1 RDWPRTEGRPRRAG
15 VSSFGVSGTNA
26 HVILE
31 EAPAAP
37 APPPAPLPA
46 APGDA
51 PVALALSARTP
62 TALAGQAT
70 RLAAFLADGDAPL
83 PDVAAA
89 LGARALFDERAVVVA
104 ASSDE
109 AARRLRAVA
118 QGRGDS
124 GALVGSARPGR
135 VAFVFPGQGTQW
147 RGMGRDL
154 LDSSPVFAAQVRACA
169 AAVEPYT
176 DFSLVDALRGDVP
189 ADLAARVDV
198 VQSASFAM
206 MAGLAAMWRAAGVV
220 PGAVVGHSQGEIAAA
235 YVAGA
240 LSLPDAART
249 VAVRAKL
256 VRDVLAGGGAMASV
270 ALGEAEAARRLPAAG
285 PVEVA
290 AVNGPSSV
298 VVAGPAAALEEIL
311 AGWEADGVRVRRVAV
326 DYASHT
332 AQVERI
338 VDPLGVALSG
348 VRARAPQIPLLST
361 VTGDWITADG
371 DLGGDYWVRNLR
383 HQVRFAPAV
392 ATLLDQGFTTFVE
405 VSAHPVLVAPVT
417 EIVDAA
423 GVAATVTESLRRD
436 EGDLRRLTLS
446 MARLHVT
453 GIAVDWPAVTP
464 PARGRVE
471 LPPYAFDHRP
481 YWLPATPAR
490 ADATGA
496 GLTGPGH
503 PLVGALVAQPDT
515 GGVVAVARWSA
526 RSFPW
531 LTADRPDG
539 GTTVP
544 ATALLDVVIR
554 AGDETGTPAVASLRT
569 DAPLVL
575 PARGALDVRVTV
587 GGPGDGGRRAV
598 RCWTRAAGADPGEPW
613 TRHAHGLLAPAPA
626 EPAPP
631 PAPEAG
637 RVALARDP
645 DGYGLHP
652 ELLDAAVRTVL
663 APATAPV
670 GWTDVV
676 LHATGATA
684 LTVGAAA
691 CDGGHRL
698 LLTDPSGVPVLSAGT
713 VAAGPEPTAAAAPP
727 LLHVEWV
734 DVALPDT
741 ATPPPEHLRHEVPA
755 DGDPRA
761 VLADTLT
768 ALRAWLA
775 GPATDGL
782 LVVHTGDRDDP
793 ATAAVWGLVRSAQSE
808 HPGRILLVATD
819 EQSRDALPAAIAT
832 GEPQIRVRRNAAQV
846 PRLVR
851 TPPGDTAGRPL
862 DPDGTVLITGGTGLL
877 GATTARHLITRH
889 GARRLLLATR
899 SGLTGRAAALL
910 DELTALGATVTV
922 ARCDVADRAQVGE
935 LLAGIPEDAPLTAV
949 VHAAGALD
957 DGVVTALDA
966 DRLDTVLRPKLDAAR
981 HLHELTLGRDLA
993 AFVLYSSAAG
1003 LLGNPGQANYAAA
1016 NACLDALARQ
1026 RRRLGLPAVSVAWGW
1041 WSQASGMTRHL
1052 RDADLAR
1059 TRRGG
1064 MTGLTADDGMA
1075 LLDAALRADAPPV
1088 VVAARFDLAV
1098 LRADDHAG
1106 PVAPLLRALVP
1117 PRRPRATAG
1126 APAQAPAPA
1135 RLAGLGEAEQHAAL
1149 LRMVRRHTADVLFH
1163 DGPEAVPADR
1173 PFRDAGLD
1181 SLTAIELRNR
1191 LAAETGLTLGATIAF
1206 DHPRPAALAAYLR
1219 DRLTGRDPAP
1229 APAAAAPG
1237 ADLGEPVA
1245 IVAMACHFPAGV
1257 HSPEDLWR
1265 VVRDGVDAVTGFP
1278 ADRGW
1283 PPDGRFHPDPDHPGT
1298 TYVRHGAFLDDAA
1311 GFDAAFFGISPNEA
1325 LAMDPQQ
1332 RLLLETS
1339 WEVFERAGIDPA
1351 TLIRRDVG
1359 VFAGVNSHDY
1369 SMRLHRSPG
1378 AEGFRLTGSSGSVV
1392 SGRIAYHYGFEGPAI
1407 TIDTACSSSLVALHL
1422 AVRALQQEE
1431 CSLALAGGVTVIGA
1445 VETFV
1450 EFSRQRGLAPDG
1462 RCKPFAD
1469 AADGTGWAEGAG
1481 LLLVERLSDAR
1492 RNGHQVLAVVR
1503 GSAVNSDGASNG
1515 LTAPSG
1521 PAQQR
1526 VIRAALAN
1534 AGLGCADVDAVE
1546 AHGTGTTLG
1555 DPIEAQALLETYGR
1569 EHDPARPLWLGSVKS
1584 NIGHAQAAAG
1594 VAGVIKMVMAMR
1606 HGVLPATLHVD
1617 RPSSHV
1623 DWSTG
1628 GVRLLTVARDWPD
1641 SGRPRRAG
1649 VSSFG
1654 IGGTNAHVVLEAAPA
1669 GDPPAPPPAA
1679 DPALVPVVVSART
1692 PAGLRGQ
1699 AGRVAA
1705 FVAAAPAALP
1715 LGDVAHA
1722 QATARSHLDRRAV
1735 ILATGREHLVTELR
1749 DLERGV
1755 AGDATVTGS
1764 AGEGLLAL
1772 VFTGQGSQWAGMG
1785 AGLRRRHPVF
1795 RDAFADAVAAV
1806 ERHLGGHLPR
1816 PLPEVLSAA
1825 PGTPGA
1831 ELIDRTLY
1839 AQPALF
1845 ALETA
1850 LFRLL
1855 ASWGVRPGLLAG
1867 HSVGEITA
1875 AHVAGVLD
1883 LAAAA
1888 ELVAARARL
1897 MDALPAGG
1905 AMTAVRA
1912 TEADVTPLL
1921 EQATGIVCVA
1931 AVNSDESLVLSGERQ
1946 AVDAVV
1952 DRLRHAGHR
1961 TRRLEVSH
1969 AFHSALMEPMLDEF
1983 RAVAEGLTFGNAGI
1997 PIVSTLTGALAT
2009 GGELGAAGYWVRQVR
2024 HAVRFGAA
2032 VSALRAEGAT
2042 TFLEAGPG
2050 GALTAMLLEAPD
2062 LPEAACLTSLPAGVD
2077 EPLAVLTAVAGLH
2090 VRGVAV
2096 DWPAVLG
2103 RSGAATLGPDLPTY
2117 AFQHERFW
2125 IDAEPEPGASGPG
2138 ATPPTYAEAPP
2149 VASGAYELV
2158 DLVRASAL
2166 AVLGHRP
2173 DADLDLDQPFKDLG
2187 MDSLGAVRLR
2197 NRLREQTG
2205 VELPTT
2211 VVFDHPSPAAL
2222 AAHLHAVLHGT
2233 PDAGRR
2239 ADGPAPVDADADA
2252 DDPIV
2257 IVATA
2262 GRFPGG
2268 VDSPE
2273 ELWRLVSERRDAIT
2287 PFPADRGWD
2296 VDRLYHPDPAHPGT
2310 SYTRA
2315 GGFLTDAA
2323 LFDAALFGISP
2334 REALAMDPQ
2343 QRLLLEVSWEA
2354 LERAGVDPT
2363 SLRGRDVGVFTGIVH
2378 HDYVTRL
2385 RRVPEDVQGYVMT

>member
-1 RDWPRTEGRPRRAG
+1 EPTSQVDWSSGTVRLLTEARPWPRPGRPRRAG

-31 EAPAAP
+31 EAP
-37 APPPAPLPA
+37 
-46 APGDA
+46 DA
-51 PVALALSARTP
+51 PVPPQVPPADAPTALALSAKTP
-62 TALAGQAT
+62 TALAGQAA
-70 RLAAFLADGDAPL
+70 RLAEFVAAGDTPL

-89 LGARALFDERAVVVA
+89 LAARALFDERAVVVA
-104 ASSDE
+104 ASPAE
-109 AARRLRAVA
+109 AAQRLRAVA
-118 QGRGDS
+118 DGRGDA
-124 GALVGSARPGR
+124 GAVRGSARPGK

-147 RGMGRDL
+147 LGMGRDL
-154 LDSSPVFAAQVRACA
+154 LDSSPVFAAQVHECA
-169 AAVEPYT
+169 AAVEPYA
-176 DFSLVDALRGDVP
+176 DFSLVDALRGDLT
-189 ADLAARVDV
+189 AELAARVDV
-198 VQSASFAM
+198 VQIASFAT
-206 MAGLAAMWRAAGVV
+206 MAGLAAVWRAAGVV

-249 VAVRAKL
+249 VAVRAGL

-270 ALGEAEAARRLPAAG
+270 ALGEAEAARRLAAG
-285 PVEVA
+285 SPVSVA

-298 VVAGPAAALEEIL
+298 VVAGPAAALEDVL
-311 AGWEADGVRVRRVAV
+311 TAWEADGVRVRRVAV

-332 AQVERI
+332 AQVEQ
-338 VDPLGVALSG
+338 VSDALGAALSG

-371 DLGGDYWVRNLR
+371 GLDGGYWVRNLR

-392 ATLLDQGFTTFVE
+392 ATLLDHGFTTFVE
-405 VSAHPVLVAPVT
+405 VSAHPVLVQPVT

-423 GVAATVTESLRRD
+423 GATAVVTESLRRD
-436 EGDLRRLTLS
+436 EGDLRRLAIS

-453 GIAVDWPAVTP
+453 GVTVDWTAVSP
-464 PARGRVE
+464 PARGRAE

-481 YWLPATPAR
+481 YWLAATTAR
-490 ADATGA
+490 ADAA
-496 GLTGPGH
+496 GVGLSEAGH
-503 PLVGALVAQPDT
+503 PLVGALVAQPDS

-531 LTADRPDG
+531 VTGDRADG
-539 GTTVP
+539 GTVVP
-544 ATALLDVVIR
+544 ATALLDVVVR
-554 AGDETGTPAVASLRT
+554 AGDETGTPGIAHLSI
-569 DAPLVL
+569 DAPIVL
-575 PARGALDVRVTV
+575 PAHGALDVRVTV
-587 GGPGDGGRRAV
+587 GGPGDGLRRTV
-598 RCWTRAAGADPGEPW
+598 ECWTRAAGAGADEPW
-613 TRHAHGLLAPAPA
+613 TRHAHGLLAPALA
-626 EPAPP
+626 EPAPL

-637 RVALARDP
+637 RVVLDGDP

-652 ELLDAAVRTVL
+652 ALLDAAVRTVV
-663 APATAPV
+663 APATTPV
-670 GWTDVV
+670 SWTDVV
-676 LHATGATA
+676 LHATGATE
-684 LTVGAAA
+684 LTVRSAA
-691 CDGGHRL
+691 CGDGHRL
-698 LLTDPSGVPVLSAGT
+698 LLTDPAGAPVLSGT
-713 VAAGPEPTAAAAPP
+713 VTAGPDPTAAAAGPP
-727 LLHVEWV
+727 LCHVDWV
-734 DVALPDT
+734 DVALPDAT
-741 ATPPPEHLRHEVPA
+741 ATPPPEHVRHEVPGG
-755 DGDPRA
+755 GDPRA
-761 VLADTLT
+761 VLADTLAT
-768 ALRAWLA
+768 LRTWLA
-775 GPATDGL
+775 GPATADSR
-782 LVVHTGDRDDP
+782 LVVHTSDRDDP

-819 EQSRDALPAAIAT
+819 EESRDALPAAIAT
-832 GEPQIRVRRNAAQV
+832 GEPQIRVRRTGAQV
-846 PRLVR
+846 PRLVH
-851 TPPGDTAGRPL
+851 TPHGDAPAARPL
-862 DPDGTVLITGGTGLL
+862 DPAGTVLITGGTGLL
-877 GATTARHLITRH
+877 GAITARHLITRH
-889 GARRLLLATR
+889 GARHLLLATR
-899 SGLTGRAAALL
+899 GGRTDRAAALR
-910 DELTALGATVTV
+910 DELTGLGATVTV
-922 ARCDVADRAQVGE
+922 ARCDVADRAQVRE
-935 LLAGIPEDAPLTAV
+935 LLAGIPDDAPLTAV
-949 VHAAGALD
+949 VHAAGVLD
-957 DGVVTALDA
+957 DGVVTALDPR
-966 DRLDTVLRPKLDAAR
+966 RLDTVLRPKLDAAR

-1016 NACLDALARQ
+1016 NACLDALARE
-1026 RRRLGLPAVSVAWGW
+1026 RRRLGLPAVSVAWGY

-1052 RDADLAR
+1052 SDVDLAR

-1064 MTGLTADDGMA
+1064 MIGLGADEGMA
-1075 LLDAALRADAPPV
+1075 LLDAALRADTPPD
-1088 VVAARFDLAV
+1088 VVAARFDLAA
-1098 LRADDHAG
+1098 LRAADRG
-1106 PVAPLLRALVP
+1106 EPVAPLLRALVP
-1117 PRRPRATAG
+1117 PRRPKAHSG
-1126 APAQAPAPA
+1126 AVAVAPGSA
-1135 RLAGLGEAEQHAAL
+1135 RLAGLSEPEQLATL
-1149 LRMVRRHTADVLFH
+1149 LRLVRRHTADVLFH
-1163 DGPEAVPADR
+1163 DSLEAVPADR

-1191 LAAETGLTLGATIAF
+1191 LAADTGLTLGATIAF

-1219 DRLTGRDPAP
+1219 DRLTGRDA
-1229 APAAAAPG
+1229 APAAAAPV
-1237 ADLGEPVA
+1237 ADFGEPVA

-1278 ADRGW
+1278 TDRGW

-1339 WEVFERAGIDPA
+1339 WEVFERAGIDPT
-1351 TLIRRDVG
+1351 TLPRRDVG
-1359 VFAGVNSHDY
+1359 VFAGINSHDY

-1378 AEGFRLTGSSGSVV
+1378 SEGFRLTGSSGSVV

-1407 TIDTACSSSLVALHL
+1407 TVDTACSSSLVALHL
-1422 AVRALQQEE
+1422 AVRALQQGE
-1431 CSLALAGGVTVIGA
+1431 CSLALAGGVTVIGT

-1469 AADGTGWAEGAG
+1469 AADGTGWSEGAG

-1546 AHGTGTTLG
+1546 AHGTGTRLG

-1569 EHDPARPLWLGSVKS
+1569 ERDPDRPLWLGSVKS

-1594 VAGVIKMVMAMR
+1594 AAGVIKMVMAMR
-1606 HGVLPATLHVD
+1606 HGVLPASLHVD

-1623 DWSTG
+1623 DWSAG
-1628 GVRLLTVARDWPD
+1628 GVRLLTEARDWPEA
-1641 SGRPRRAG
+1641 GRPRRAG

-1654 IGGTNAHVVLEAAPA
+1654 IGGTNAHIVLEAGEEHGDEEKQAAPA
-1669 GDPPAPPPAA
+1669 GDPPSTPPAA

-1692 PAGLRGQ
+1692 AAGLRGQ

-1735 ILATGREHLVTELR
+1735 ILATGRDHLVGELR
-1749 DLERGV
+1749 DLERGE
-1755 AGDATVTGS
+1755 AGGATVTGT
-1764 AGEGLLAL
+1764 AGEGAVAV

-1785 AGLRRRHPVF
+1785 AGLRRCHPVF
-1795 RDAFADAVAAV
+1795 RDAFAEAVAEV
-1806 ERHLGGHLPR
+1806 ERQLGGHLPR
-1816 PLPEVLSAA
+1816 PLAEVLSAA

-1855 ASWGVRPGLLAG
+1855 ASWGVRPALLAG
-1867 HSVGEITA
+1867 HSIGEITA

-1883 LAAAA
+1883 LGAAAR
-1888 ELVAARARL
+1888 LVAARARL

-1912 TEADVTPLL
+1912 TEADVEPLL
-1921 EQATGIVCVA
+1921 RQATGIVCVA

-1946 AVDAVV
+1946 AVEAVV
-1952 DRLRHAGHR
+1952 DRLRRDGHR
-1961 TRRLEVSH
+1961 TRRLGVSH
-1969 AFHSALMEPMLDEF
+1969 AFHSALMEPALDEF
-1983 RAVAEGLTFGNAGI
+1983 RAVAEGLTYGSAAI
-1997 PIVSTLTGALAT
+1997 PIVSTLTGALDT
-2009 GGELGAAGYWVRQVR
+2009 GGELGTAGYWVRQLR

-2032 VSALRAEGAT
+2032 VSTLRAEGAT

-2062 LPEAACLTSLPAGVD
+2062 MPEAACLTSLPAGTD

-2090 VRGVAV
+2090 VRGIAV
-2096 DWPAVLG
+2096 DWPAILG
-2103 RSGAATLGPDLPTY
+2103 RSGTATLGPDLPTY

-2125 IDAEPEPGASGPG
+2125 IGAEHETAEHETAAS
-2138 ATPPTYAEAPP
+2138 PPAHAPAPP
-2149 VASGAYELV
+2149 AVSAPPAVPAPSAVSAPRDLVDLV
-2158 DLVRASAL
+2158 DLVRESAL
-2166 AVLGHRP
+2166 VVLGHRP
-2173 DADLDLDQPFKDLG
+2173 DADLDLGQPFKDLG

-2197 NRLREQTG
+2197 NRLRDHTG

-2211 VVFDHPSPAAL
+2211 VVFDHPTPAAL
-2222 AAHLHAVLHGT
+2222 AAHLRDALHGVRDAGDRAVL
-2233 PDAGRR
+2233 
-2239 ADGPAPVDADADA
+2239 PATVDA
-2252 DDPIV
+2252 DDPIA
-2257 IVATA
+2257 IVATS

-2315 GGFLTDAA
+2315 GGFLHDAA

-2343 QRLLLEVSWEA
+2343 QRLL
-2354 LERAGVDPT
+2354 
-2363 SLRGRDVGVFTGIVH
+2363 
-2378 HDYVTRL
+2378 
-2385 RRVPEDVQGYVMT
+2385 